1 MPVQARCVRSTM
13 CQSHGSWRG
22 LSKSSKRTCSRDSQT
37 GSAIPVPDVPRSGLQ
52 ALHLRGHHQ
61 LGRPQARHPRCGR
74 AAFLVQVARFTSTN
88 VPGVPVRPGIHA
100 EGSGVGAGDEE
111 VRDGPFLRDAGVD
124 LQIEQL
130 LRITH
135 GSIASGMPS
144 KRRQMAA
151 IVRALP
157 SASVK
162 SGRTVRARSAN
173 NSTAG

>member
-1 MPVQARCVRSTM
+1 
-13 CQSHGSWRG
+13 
-22 LSKSSKRTCSRDSQT
+22 
-37 GSAIPVPDVPRSGLQ
+37 
-52 ALHLRGHHQ
+52 
-61 LGRPQARHPRCGR
+61 
-74 AAFLVQVARFTSTN
+74 
-88 VPGVPVRPGIHA
+88 
-100 EGSGVGAGDEE
+100 VGAGDEE

-135 GSIASGMPS
+135 GSIAIGMPS

-162 SGRTVRARSAN
+162 SDRTVRARSAN